1 MRSFATIATFATLA
15 FSAVVSALPTSGV
28 PGVTDVQGTVDKA
41 TTVIQPIAA
50 GPQARGFGDILA
62 GLTGAG
68 SNTHDAET
76 TTDAVQHE
84 ARGDDYQKGI
94 PDVIVALND
103 KVAPMCHDLGKFV
116 SLVDHNFHGLFAS
129 QLQLLTS
136 TPLPHILLTMRS
148 FAAIATF
155 ATLAFSA
162 VVSALPTSGVPGVTD
177 VQGTV
182 DKATTVIQ
190 PIAAGPQARGFG
202 DLLAGLTSAG
212 SETPTTPDA
221 ETTTD
226 AVQHEARG
234 DDYQKGIPDVIVA
247 LNDKVAPMCHD
258 LVAKIEVGVTADV
271 ALKLALEV
279 FAQIKVLV
287 FGAKAEIEAIVAA
300 NVKGVLTLE
309 GKVLDVHAIANILAT
324 LVVAI
329 CAAIEVVV
337 KICVSIDISAFLA
350 IVVEIAG
357 CLAAIIAIVL
367 KLAVGVLVDLQVLIK
382 VVAKV
387 IVDLKLQALISVL
400 KLSY

>member
-68 SNTHDAET
+68 SNTH
-76 TTDAVQHE
+76 
-84 ARGDDYQKGI
+84 
-94 PDVIVALND
+94 
-103 KVAPMCHDLGKFV
+103 
-116 SLVDHNFHGLFAS
+116 
-129 QLQLLTS
+129 
-136 TPLPHILLTMRS
+136 
-148 FAAIATF
+148 
-155 ATLAFSA
+155 
-162 VVSALPTSGVPGVTD
+162 
-177 VQGTV
+177 
-182 DKATTVIQ
+182 
-190 PIAAGPQARGFG
+190 
-202 DLLAGLTSAG
+202 
-212 SETPTTPDA
+212 DA